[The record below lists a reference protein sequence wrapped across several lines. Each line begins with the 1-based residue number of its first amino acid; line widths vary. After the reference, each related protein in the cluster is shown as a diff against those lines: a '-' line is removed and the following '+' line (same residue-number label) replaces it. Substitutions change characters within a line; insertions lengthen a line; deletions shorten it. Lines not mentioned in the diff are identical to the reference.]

1 MIFRMLQIYY
11 GNLIAKIW
19 SRRRKALPLQPQ
31 SAGVTQTTPFNK
43 TRKMKKNEPVSV
55 TFMLLGVTFCVC
67 LILANLLATKQIQFG
82 PLNLTTGVL
91 VFPISY
97 IVNDCITEVWG
108 YRRAKL
114 IIWTGF
120 VMNFAF
126 VLLAW
131 LADLIPGAP
140 YWTNQEGFHAL
151 FGLAPRVALAS
162 FAAFI
167 VGSLLNAYVMS
178 RMKIR
183 DKGRR
188 FSLRAIAST
197 VAGELADS
205 LIFFPIALGGI
216 VPTRNLLLMIVSQLV
231 VKTLYEVLVLPLTIR
246 VVAWLKHTE
255 GVDVYDEDVSY
266 SVI

>member
-1 MIFRMLQIYY
+1 MNR
-11 GNLIAKIW
+11 
-19 SRRRKALPLQPQ
+19 
-31 SAGVTQTTPFNK
+31 QTET
-43 TRKMKKNEPVSV
+43 VSV

-108 YRRAKL
+108 YQRAKL
-114 IIWTGF
+114 VIWTGF

-126 VLLAW
+126 VLLAY

-162 FAAFI
+162 FAAFV

-183 DKGRR
+183 HKGDH
-188 FSLRAIAST
+188 FSLRAITST
-197 VAGELADS
+197 VAGEVSDS
-205 LIFFPIALGGI
+205 IIFFPIALGGI
-216 VPTRNLLLMIVSQLV
+216 VPYDNLLLMMVSQV
-231 VKTLYEVLVLPLTIR
+231 IVKTLYEILVLPVTIR
-246 VVAWLKHTE
+246 TVHWLKKTE
-255 GVDVYDEDVSY
+255 GLDAYDEGISY

>member
-1 MIFRMLQIYY
+1 
-11 GNLIAKIW
+11 
-19 SRRRKALPLQPQ
+19 
-31 SAGVTQTTPFNK
+31 
-43 TRKMKKNEPVSV
+43 
-55 TFMLLGVTFCVC
+55 MLLGVTFCVC
-67 LILANLLATKQIQFG
+67 LILANLLATKQFQLGF
-82 PLNLTTGVL
+82 LNLTAGVL

-97 IVNDCITEVWG
+97 VVNDCITEVWG

-162 FAAFI
+162 FAAFLA
-167 VGSLLNAYVMS
+167 GSFLNAYVMS
-178 RMKIR
+178 RMKIH
-183 DKGRR
+183 DKGKR
-188 FSLRAIAST
+188 FSLRAITST
-197 VAGELADS
+197 IVGELADS
-205 LIFFPIALGGI
+205 LVFFPIALGGI
-216 VPTRNLLLMIVSQLV
+216 VPKENLALMMVSQIV
-231 VKTLYEVLVLPLTIR
+231 IKTLYEIVILPITIR
-246 VVAWLKHTE
+246 IVAWLKRTE
-255 GVDVYDEDVSY
+255 GMDVYDDGVSY

>member
-1 MIFRMLQIYY
+1 
-11 GNLIAKIW
+11 
-19 SRRRKALPLQPQ
+19 
-31 SAGVTQTTPFNK
+31 
-43 TRKMKKNEPVSV
+43 
-55 TFMLLGVTFCVC
+55 MLLGVTFCVC
-67 LILANLLATKQIQFG
+67 LILANLLATKQFQLGF
-82 PLNLTTGVL
+82 LNLTAGVL

-97 IVNDCITEVWG
+97 VVNDCITEVWG
-108 YRRAKL
+108 FRRAKL

-162 FAAFI
+162 FAAFLA
-167 VGSLLNAYVMS
+167 GSFLNAYVMS
-178 RMKIR
+178 KMKIH

-188 FSLRAIAST
+188 FSLRAITST
-197 VAGELADS
+197 IVGELADS
-205 LIFFPIALGGI
+205 LVFFPIALGGI
-216 VPTRNLLLMIVSQLV
+216 VPKENLLLMIVSQV
-231 VKTLYEVLVLPLTIR
+231 VIKTLYEVIILPITIK
-246 VVAWLKHTE
+246 VVAWLKRTE
-255 GVDVYDEDVSY
+255 GMDVYDEGVSY

>member
-1 MIFRMLQIYY
+1 
-11 GNLIAKIW
+11 
-19 SRRRKALPLQPQ
+19 
-31 SAGVTQTTPFNK
+31 
-43 TRKMKKNEPVSV
+43 MKRNETVSV

-67 LILANLLATKQIQFG
+67 LILANLLATKQFQLGSI
-82 PLNLTTGVL
+82 NLTTGVL

-97 IVNDCITEVWG
+97 VVNDCITEVWG
-108 YRRAKL
+108 YQRAKL

-126 VLLAW
+126 VLLGW

-140 YWTNQEGFHAL
+140 YWTNQEGFHAI

-162 FAAFI
+162 FAAFL

-178 RMKIR
+178 KMKIH

-197 VAGELADS
+197 IAGELSDS

-216 VPTRNLLLMIVSQLV
+216 VPKENLLLMIASQV
-231 VKTLYEVLVLPLTIR
+231 FFKTLYEIVMLPVTMR
-246 VVAWLKHTE
+246 VVAWLKKTE
-255 GVDVYDEDVSY
+255 GSDVYDEGIKY
-266 SVI
+266 TII

>member
-1 MIFRMLQIYY
+1 
-11 GNLIAKIW
+11 
-19 SRRRKALPLQPQ
+19 
-31 SAGVTQTTPFNK
+31 
-43 TRKMKKNEPVSV
+43 
-55 TFMLLGVTFCVC
+55 MLLGVTFCVC
-67 LILANLLATKQIQFG
+67 LILANLLATKQIQVG
-82 PLNLTTGVL
+82 VLNLTAGVL
-91 VFPISY
+91 IFPISY
-97 IVNDCITEVWG
+97 VVNDCITEVYG
-108 YRRAKL
+108 FRRAKL

-162 FAAFI
+162 FAAFL

-197 VAGELADS
+197 VVGELSDS
-205 LIFFPIALGGI
+205 LVFFPIALGGI
-216 VPTRNLLLMIVSQLV
+216 VPKENLALMVVSQVV
-231 VKTLYEVLVLPLTIR
+231 VKTLYEVVMLPLTIR
-246 VVAWLKHTE
+246 VVDWLKRTE
-255 GVDVYDEDVSY
+255 GMDVYDEGESY

>member
-1 MIFRMLQIYY
+1 
-11 GNLIAKIW
+11 
-19 SRRRKALPLQPQ
+19 
-31 SAGVTQTTPFNK
+31 
-43 TRKMKKNEPVSV
+43 MKRNETVSV
-55 TFMLLGVTFCVC
+55 TFMLMGVTFCVC
-67 LILANLLATKQIQFG
+67 LILANLLATKQVQWGSI
-82 PLNLTTGVL
+82 NLTAGVL

-97 IVNDCITEVWG
+97 VVNDCITEVWG

-151 FGLAPRVALAS
+151 FGLAPRVALGS

-183 DKGRR
+183 DKGRK

-197 VAGELADS
+197 IAGELSDS
-205 LIFFPIALGGI
+205 LVFFPIALGGI
-216 VPTRNLLLMIVSQLV
+216 VPKENLLLMIVSQV
-231 VKTLYEVLVLPLTIR
+231 VFKTLYEVIMLPITIR
-246 VVAWLKHTE
+246 VVDWLKKTE
-255 GVDVYDEDVSY
+255 GSDVYDEGIKY
-266 SVI
+266 TII

>member
-1 MIFRMLQIYY
+1 
-11 GNLIAKIW
+11 
-19 SRRRKALPLQPQ
+19 
-31 SAGVTQTTPFNK
+31 
-43 TRKMKKNEPVSV
+43 MKQKETVSV

-67 LILANLLATKQIQFG
+67 LILANLLATKQIQLG
-82 PLNLTTGVL
+82 PLNLTAGVL

-97 IVNDCITEVWG
+97 VVNDCITEVWG
-108 YRRAKL
+108 YQRAKL

-126 VLLAW
+126 VLIAW

-162 FAAFI
+162 FAAFL
-167 VGSLLNAYVMS
+167 VGSFLNAYVMS
-178 RMKIR
+178 RMKIH
-183 DKGRR
+183 DKGKR

-197 VAGELADS
+197 IAGEVSDS

-216 VPTRNLLLMIVSQLV
+216 VPKENLALMMVSQV
-231 VKTLYEVLVLPLTIR
+231 VIKTLYEVIVLPVTIR
-246 VVAWLKHTE
+246 TVAWLKRTE
-255 GVDVYDEDVSY
+255 GVDVYDEGVSY
-266 SVI
+266 RVI

>member
-1 MIFRMLQIYY
+1 ML
-11 GNLIAKIW
+11 
-19 SRRRKALPLQPQ
+19 
-31 SAGVTQTTPFNK
+31 
-43 TRKMKKNEPVSV
+43 M
-55 TFMLLGVTFCVC
+55 GVTFCVC
-67 LILANLLATKQIQFG
+67 LILANLLATKQIQWG
-82 PLNLTTGVL
+82 SINLTAGVL

-97 IVNDCITEVWG
+97 VVNDCITEVWG

-151 FGLAPRVALAS
+151 FGLAPRVALGS

-183 DKGRR
+183 DKGRK

-197 VAGELADS
+197 IAGELSDS
-205 LIFFPIALGGI
+205 LVFFPIALGGI
-216 VPTRNLLLMIVSQLV
+216 VPKENLLLMIVSQV
-231 VKTLYEVLVLPLTIR
+231 VFKTLYEVIMLPITIR
-246 VVAWLKHTE
+246 VVDWLKKTE
-255 GVDVYDEDVSY
+255 GSDVYDEGIKY
-266 SVI
+266 TII

>member
-1 MIFRMLQIYY
+1 
-11 GNLIAKIW
+11 
-19 SRRRKALPLQPQ
+19 
-31 SAGVTQTTPFNK
+31 
-43 TRKMKKNEPVSV
+43 MKKQEPVSV

-67 LILANLLATKQIQFG
+67 LILANLLATKQFQLGF
-82 PLNLTTGVL
+82 LNLTAGVL

-97 IVNDCITEVWG
+97 VVNDCITEVWG
-108 YRRAKL
+108 SRRAKL

-162 FAAFI
+162 FAAFLA
-167 VGSLLNAYVMS
+167 GSFLNAYVMS
-178 RMKIR
+178 RMKIH
-183 DKGRR
+183 DKGKR
-188 FSLRAIAST
+188 FSLRAITST
-197 VAGELADS
+197 IVGELADS
-205 LIFFPIALGGI
+205 LVFFPIALGGI
-216 VPTRNLLLMIVSQLV
+216 VPKENLALMMVSQIV
-231 VKTLYEVLVLPLTIR
+231 IKTLYEIVILPITIR
-246 VVAWLKHTE
+246 IVAWLKRTE
-255 GVDVYDEDVSY
+255 GMDVYDDGVSY

>member
-1 MIFRMLQIYY
+1 
-11 GNLIAKIW
+11 
-19 SRRRKALPLQPQ
+19 
-31 SAGVTQTTPFNK
+31 
-43 TRKMKKNEPVSV
+43 MKKREPVSV

-97 IVNDCITEVWG
+97 VVNDCITEVWG

-120 VMNFAF
+120 LMNFIF

-131 LADLIPGAP
+131 IADLIPGAP

-178 RMKIR
+178 IMKVR
-183 DKGRR
+183 DKGKR

-197 VAGELADS
+197 IAGEVSDS
-205 LIFFPIALGGI
+205 VIFFPIALGGI
-216 VPTRNLLLMIVSQLV
+216 VPKENLLLMMVSQV
-231 VKTLYEVLVLPLTIR
+231 VIKTLYEIVLLPVTIR
-246 VVAWLKHTE
+246 FVTWLKRSE
-255 GVDVYDEDVSY
+255 GVDVYDDGMTY

>member
-1 MIFRMLQIYY
+1 
-11 GNLIAKIW
+11 
-19 SRRRKALPLQPQ
+19 
-31 SAGVTQTTPFNK
+31 
-43 TRKMKKNEPVSV
+43 MKKQEPVSV

-67 LILANLLATKQIQFG
+67 LILANLLATKQFQLGF
-82 PLNLTTGVL
+82 LNLTAGVL

-97 IVNDCITEVWG
+97 VVNDCITEVWG

-162 FAAFI
+162 FAAFLA
-167 VGSLLNAYVMS
+167 GSFLNAYVMS
-178 RMKIR
+178 RMKIH
-183 DKGRR
+183 DKGKR
-188 FSLRAIAST
+188 FSLRAITST
-197 VAGELADS
+197 IVGELADS
-205 LIFFPIALGGI
+205 LVFFPIALGGI
-216 VPTRNLLLMIVSQLV
+216 VPKENLALMMVSQIV
-231 VKTLYEVLVLPLTIR
+231 IKTLYEIVILPITIR
-246 VVAWLKHTE
+246 IVAWLKRTE
-255 GVDVYDEDVSY
+255 GMDVYDDGVSY

>member
-1 MIFRMLQIYY
+1 
-11 GNLIAKIW
+11 
-19 SRRRKALPLQPQ
+19 
-31 SAGVTQTTPFNK
+31 
-43 TRKMKKNEPVSV
+43 MKRNETVSV

-67 LILANLLATKQIQFG
+67 LILANLLATKQIQIG
-82 PLNLTTGVL
+82 SINLTTGVL

-97 IVNDCITEVWG
+97 VVNDCITEVWG
-108 YRRAKL
+108 YQRAKL

-131 LADLIPGAP
+131 LADMIPGAP

-178 RMKIR
+178 KMKIH

-197 VAGELADS
+197 VVGELSDS

-216 VPTRNLLLMIVSQLV
+216 VPQKNLALMIVSQV
-231 VKTLYEVLVLPLTIR
+231 VAKTLYEVVMLPVTIR
-246 VVAWLKHTE
+246 VVAWLKKTE
-255 GVDVYDEDVSY
+255 GSDVYDEGVNY
-266 SVI
+266 TFI

>member
-1 MIFRMLQIYY
+1 M
-11 GNLIAKIW
+11 N
-19 SRRRKALPLQPQ
+19 RK
-31 SAGVTQTTPFNK
+31 
-43 TRKMKKNEPVSV
+43 EPVSV

-82 PLNLTTGVL
+82 FLNLTAGVL

-97 IVNDCITEVWG
+97 VVNDCITEVWG

-131 LADLIPGAP
+131 FADLIPGAP
-140 YWTNQEGFHAL
+140 YWNNQEGFHAL

-162 FAAFI
+162 FAAFLL
-167 VGSLLNAYVMS
+167 GSLMNSYVMS

-188 FSLRAIAST
+188 FSLRAIMST
-197 VAGELADS
+197 IAGESADS

-216 VPTRNLLLMIVSQLV
+216 VPTKNLMLMVISQVV
-231 VKTLYEVLVLPLTIR
+231 VKTVYEIVMLPVTIR
-246 VVAWLKHTE
+246 VVGWLKKTE
-255 GVDVYDEDVSY
+255 GVDTYDDDINY
-266 SVI
+266 SVF

>member
-1 MIFRMLQIYY
+1 
-11 GNLIAKIW
+11 
-19 SRRRKALPLQPQ
+19 
-31 SAGVTQTTPFNK
+31 
-43 TRKMKKNEPVSV
+43 
-55 TFMLLGVTFCVC
+55 
-67 LILANLLATKQIQFG
+67 
-82 PLNLTTGVL
+82 
-91 VFPISY
+91 
-97 IVNDCITEVWG
+97 
-108 YRRAKL
+108 
-114 IIWTGF
+114 
-120 VMNFAF
+120 MNFAF

-162 FAAFI
+162 FAAFV

-178 RMKIR
+178 VMKIR

-197 VAGELADS
+197 IAGELSDS

-216 VPTRNLLLMIVSQLV
+216 VPKENLLLMIVSQVV
-231 VKTLYEVLVLPLTIR
+231 VKTLYEVVMLPVTIR
-246 VVAWLKHTE
+246 VVAWLKRTE
-255 GVDVYDEDVSY
+255 GMDVYDDGIHY

>member
-1 MIFRMLQIYY
+1 
-11 GNLIAKIW
+11 
-19 SRRRKALPLQPQ
+19 
-31 SAGVTQTTPFNK
+31 
-43 TRKMKKNEPVSV
+43 
-55 TFMLLGVTFCVC
+55 MLLSVTFCVC

-97 IVNDCITEVWG
+97 VVNDCISEVWG

-131 LADLIPGAP
+131 LADIIPGAP
-140 YWTNQEGFHAL
+140 YWSNQEGFHAL

-162 FAAFI
+162 FMAFL

-178 RMKIR
+178 RMKVH

-188 FSLRAIAST
+188 FSLRAIVST
-197 VAGELADS
+197 IVGELSDS
-205 LIFFPIALGGI
+205 LIFFPVALGGI
-216 VPTRNLLLMIVSQLV
+216 VPKENLLLMIVSQVL
-231 VKTLYEVLVLPLTIR
+231 VKTMYEVLVLPITIR
-246 VVAWLKHTE
+246 FVAWLKRTE
-255 GVDVYDEDVSY
+255 GIDTYDENINY
-266 SVI
+266 SMI

>member
-1 MIFRMLQIYY
+1 
-11 GNLIAKIW
+11 
-19 SRRRKALPLQPQ
+19 
-31 SAGVTQTTPFNK
+31 
-43 TRKMKKNEPVSV
+43 MKKREPVSV

-97 IVNDCITEVWG
+97 VVNDCITEVWG

-120 VMNFAF
+120 LMNFIF
-126 VLLAW
+126 VLMAW
-131 LADLIPGAP
+131 IADLIPGAP

-178 RMKIR
+178 RMKVH
-183 DKGRR
+183 DKGKR
-188 FSLRAIAST
+188 FSLRAIVST
-197 VAGELADS
+197 VAGEVSDS
-205 LIFFPIALGGI
+205 IIFFPIALGGI
-216 VPTRNLLLMIVSQLV
+216 VPKENLLLMMVSQV
-231 VKTLYEVLVLPLTIR
+231 AIKTLYEVFMLPFTIR
-246 VVAWLKHTE
+246 FVTWLKRSE
-255 GVDVYDEDVSY
+255 GIDVYDDGMTY

>member
-1 MIFRMLQIYY
+1 
-11 GNLIAKIW
+11 
-19 SRRRKALPLQPQ
+19 
-31 SAGVTQTTPFNK
+31 
-43 TRKMKKNEPVSV
+43 MKQKEPVSV

-67 LILANLLATKQIQFG
+67 LILANLLATKQFQLGF
-82 PLNLTTGVL
+82 LNLTAGVL

-97 IVNDCITEVWG
+97 VVNDCITEVWG

-162 FAAFI
+162 FAAFLA
-167 VGSLLNAYVMS
+167 GSFLNAYVMS
-178 RMKIR
+178 RMKIH
-183 DKGRR
+183 DKGKR
-188 FSLRAIAST
+188 FSLRAIIST
-197 VAGELADS
+197 IVGELADS
-205 LIFFPIALGGI
+205 LVFFPIALGGI
-216 VPTRNLLLMIVSQLV
+216 VPKENLALMMVSQIV
-231 VKTLYEVLVLPLTIR
+231 IKTLYEIVILPITIR
-246 VVAWLKHTE
+246 IVAWLKRTE
-255 GVDVYDEDVSY
+255 GMDVYDDGVSY

>member
-1 MIFRMLQIYY
+1 
-11 GNLIAKIW
+11 
-19 SRRRKALPLQPQ
+19 
-31 SAGVTQTTPFNK
+31 
-43 TRKMKKNEPVSV
+43 
-55 TFMLLGVTFCVC
+55 MLLGVTFCVC
-67 LILANLLATKQIQFG
+67 LILANLLATKQVQFG
-82 PLNLTTGVL
+82 PLNLTAGAL

-97 IVNDCITEVWG
+97 VVNDCITEVWG

-126 VLLAW
+126 VFLAW

-162 FAAFI
+162 FAAFLI
-167 VGSLLNAYVMS
+167 GSFLNAYVMS
-178 RMKIR
+178 RMKIH
-183 DKGRR
+183 DKGHR

-197 VAGELADS
+197 IVGELSDS

-216 VPTRNLLLMIVSQLV
+216 VPKENLALMMVSQVV
-231 VKTLYEVLVLPLTIR
+231 VKTLCEVVILPLTVRI
-246 VVAWLKHTE
+246 VAWLKRTE
-255 GVDVYDEDVSY
+255 GIDVYDNDVNY

>member
-1 MIFRMLQIYY
+1 
-11 GNLIAKIW
+11 
-19 SRRRKALPLQPQ
+19 
-31 SAGVTQTTPFNK
+31 
-43 TRKMKKNEPVSV
+43 
-55 TFMLLGVTFCVC
+55 MLLGVTFCVC

-97 IVNDCITEVWG
+97 VVNDCITEVWG

-120 VMNFAF
+120 LMNFIF

-131 LADLIPGAP
+131 IADLIPGAP

-178 RMKIR
+178 RMKVH
-183 DKGRR
+183 DKGKR

-197 VAGELADS
+197 IVGEVSDS
-205 LIFFPIALGGI
+205 IIFFPIALGGI
-216 VPTRNLLLMIVSQLV
+216 VPKENLLLMMVSQV
-231 VKTLYEVLVLPLTIR
+231 VIKTLYEVVMLPATIR
-246 VVAWLKHTE
+246 FVTWLKRSE
-255 GVDVYDEDVSY
+255 GVDVYDDGMSY

>member
-1 MIFRMLQIYY
+1 
-11 GNLIAKIW
+11 
-19 SRRRKALPLQPQ
+19 
-31 SAGVTQTTPFNK
+31 
-43 TRKMKKNEPVSV
+43 MKKTEPVSV

-67 LILANLLATKQIQFG
+67 LILANLLATKQFLLG
-82 PLNLTTGVL
+82 PLNLTAGVL

-97 IVNDCITEVWG
+97 VVNDCITEVYG
-108 YRRAKL
+108 YQRAKL

-178 RMKIR
+178 RMKIH
-183 DKGRR
+183 DKGKR

-197 VAGELADS
+197 IVGEVSDS
-205 LIFFPIALGGI
+205 IIFFPVALGGI
-216 VPTRNLLLMIVSQLV
+216 VPKENLLIMMLSQV
-231 VKTLYEVLVLPLTIR
+231 AMKTLYEIVLLPITFR
-246 VVAWLKHTE
+246 VVTWLKRTE
-255 GVDVYDEDVSY
+255 GLDVYDHDLQYKVF
-266 SVI
+266 

>member
-1 MIFRMLQIYY
+1 MQKDTNILVLSQEKPTFAAANAQGYPRPP
-11 GNLIAKIW
+11 
-19 SRRRKALPLQPQ
+19 PLTKQ
-31 SAGVTQTTPFNK
+31 GI
-43 TRKMKKNEPVSV
+43 MKRNEPVSV

-67 LILANLLATKQIQFG
+67 LILANLLATKQILIG
-82 PLNLTTGVL
+82 PLNLTAGVL

-97 IVNDCITEVWG
+97 VVNDCITEVYG

-131 LADLIPGAP
+131 LADMIPGAP

-162 FAAFI
+162 FAAFL
-167 VGSLLNAYVMS
+167 VGSFLNSYVMS
-178 RMKIR
+178 RMKIH

-188 FSLRAIAST
+188 FSLRAIIST
-197 VAGELADS
+197 IVGEMSDS
-205 LIFFPIALGGI
+205 IIFFPIALGGI
-216 VPTRNLLLMIVSQLV
+216 IPKDNLLIMMVSQV
-231 VKTLYEVLVLPLTIR
+231 VIKTLYEIIVLPITIR
-246 VVAWLKHTE
+246 AVAWLKRTE
-255 GVDVYDEDVSY
+255 GIDVYDNNENY

>member
-1 MIFRMLQIYY
+1 
-11 GNLIAKIW
+11 
-19 SRRRKALPLQPQ
+19 
-31 SAGVTQTTPFNK
+31 
-43 TRKMKKNEPVSV
+43 MKKQEPVSV

-67 LILANLLATKQIQFG
+67 LILANLLATKQFQLGF
-82 PLNLTTGVL
+82 LNLTAGVL

-97 IVNDCITEVWG
+97 VVNDCITEVWG

-162 FAAFI
+162 FAAFLA
-167 VGSLLNAYVMS
+167 GSFLNAYVMS
-178 RMKIR
+178 RMKIH
-183 DKGRR
+183 DKGKR
-188 FSLRAIAST
+188 FSLRAIIST
-197 VAGELADS
+197 IVGELADS
-205 LIFFPIALGGI
+205 LVFFPIALGGI
-216 VPTRNLLLMIVSQLV
+216 VPKENLALMMVSQIV
-231 VKTLYEVLVLPLTIR
+231 IKTLYEIVILPITIR
-246 VVAWLKHTE
+246 IVAWLKRTE
-255 GVDVYDEDVSY
+255 GMDVYDDGVSY

>member
-1 MIFRMLQIYY
+1 ML
-11 GNLIAKIW
+11 
-19 SRRRKALPLQPQ
+19 
-31 SAGVTQTTPFNK
+31 
-43 TRKMKKNEPVSV
+43 M
-55 TFMLLGVTFCVC
+55 GVTFCVC
-67 LILANLLATKQIQFG
+67 LILANLLATKQVQWGSI
-82 PLNLTTGVL
+82 NLTAGVL

-97 IVNDCITEVWG
+97 VVNDCITEVWG

-151 FGLAPRVALAS
+151 FGLAPRVALGS

-183 DKGRR
+183 DKGRK

-197 VAGELADS
+197 IVGELSDS
-205 LIFFPIALGGI
+205 LVFFPIALGGI
-216 VPTRNLLLMIVSQLV
+216 VPKENLLLMIVSQV
-231 VKTLYEVLVLPLTIR
+231 VFKTLYEVIMLPITIR
-246 VVAWLKHTE
+246 VVDWLKKTE
-255 GVDVYDEDVSY
+255 GSDVYDEGIKY
-266 SVI
+266 TII

>member
-1 MIFRMLQIYY
+1 
-11 GNLIAKIW
+11 
-19 SRRRKALPLQPQ
+19 
-31 SAGVTQTTPFNK
+31 
-43 TRKMKKNEPVSV
+43 
-55 TFMLLGVTFCVC
+55 MLLSVTFCVC

-97 IVNDCITEVWG
+97 VVNDCISEVWG

-131 LADLIPGAP
+131 LADMIPGAP
-140 YWTNQEGFHAL
+140 YWSNQEGFHAL

-162 FAAFI
+162 FMAFL

-178 RMKIR
+178 RMKVH

-188 FSLRAIAST
+188 FSLRAIVST
-197 VAGELADS
+197 IVGELSDS
-205 LIFFPIALGGI
+205 LIFFPVALGGI
-216 VPTRNLLLMIVSQLV
+216 VPKENLLLMIVSQVL
-231 VKTLYEVLVLPLTIR
+231 VKTMYEVLVLPITIR
-246 VVAWLKHTE
+246 FVAWLKRTE
-255 GVDVYDEDVSY
+255 GIDTYDENINY
-266 SVI
+266 SMI

>member
-1 MIFRMLQIYY
+1 
-11 GNLIAKIW
+11 
-19 SRRRKALPLQPQ
+19 
-31 SAGVTQTTPFNK
+31 
-43 TRKMKKNEPVSV
+43 MKKREPVSV

-97 IVNDCITEVWG
+97 VVNDCITEVWG

-120 VMNFAF
+120 LMNFIF

-131 LADLIPGAP
+131 IADLIPGAP

-178 RMKIR
+178 RMKVR
-183 DKGRR
+183 DKGKR

-197 VAGELADS
+197 VAGEVSDS
-205 LIFFPIALGGI
+205 IIFFPIALGGI
-216 VPTRNLLLMIVSQLV
+216 VPKENLLLMMVSQV
-231 VKTLYEVLVLPLTIR
+231 VIKTLYEIAMLPITIR
-246 VVAWLKHTE
+246 FVNWLKHSE
-255 GVDVYDEDVSY
+255 GVDVYDEGMSY

>member
-1 MIFRMLQIYY
+1 MI
-11 GNLIAKIW
+11 
-19 SRRRKALPLQPQ
+19 
-31 SAGVTQTTPFNK
+31 
-43 TRKMKKNEPVSV
+43 KNEQVSV
-55 TFMLLGVTFCVC
+55 TFMLLAVTFCVC

-82 PLNLTTGVL
+82 PLNLTSGVL

-97 IVNDCITEVWG
+97 VVNDCITEVWG

-114 IIWTGF
+114 VIWTGF

-126 VLLAW
+126 VLIAW
-131 LADLIPGAP
+131 LADMIPGAP

-167 VGSLLNAYVMS
+167 VGSLMNAYVMS

-183 DKGRR
+183 DKGHR
-188 FSLRAIAST
+188 FSFRAIIST
-197 VAGELADS
+197 IVGEVTDS

-216 VPTRNLLLMIVSQLV
+216 VPTENLILMMGSQVV
-231 VKTLYEVLVLPLTIR
+231 VKTLVEVVILPMTIR
-246 VVAWLKHTE
+246 FVKWLKRTE
-255 GVDVYDEDVSY
+255 GMDVYDDDINY
-266 SVI
+266 SII

>member
-1 MIFRMLQIYY
+1 
-11 GNLIAKIW
+11 
-19 SRRRKALPLQPQ
+19 
-31 SAGVTQTTPFNK
+31 
-43 TRKMKKNEPVSV
+43 
-55 TFMLLGVTFCVC
+55 MLLGVTFCVC

-97 IVNDCITEVWG
+97 VVNDCITEVWG

-120 VMNFAF
+120 LMNFIF

-131 LADLIPGAP
+131 IADLIPGAP

-178 RMKIR
+178 RMKVR
-183 DKGRR
+183 DKGKR

-197 VAGELADS
+197 VAGEVSDS
-205 LIFFPIALGGI
+205 IIFFPIALGGI
-216 VPTRNLLLMIVSQLV
+216 VPKENLLLMMVSQV
-231 VKTLYEVLVLPLTIR
+231 VIKTLYEIAMLPITIR
-246 VVAWLKHTE
+246 FVNWLKHSE
-255 GVDVYDEDVSY
+255 GVDVYDEGMSY